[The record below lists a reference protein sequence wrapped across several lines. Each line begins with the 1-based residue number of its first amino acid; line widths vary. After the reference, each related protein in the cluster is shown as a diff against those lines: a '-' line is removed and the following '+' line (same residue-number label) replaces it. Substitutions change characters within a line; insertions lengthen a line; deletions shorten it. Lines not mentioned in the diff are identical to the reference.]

1 MSRDKLITIRIEES
15 KRNAFRKWTKN
26 NKVDGATFLYRV
38 IEQCIENKLS
48 TDIINPNAA
57 SQQSI
62 IDIQTN
68 IQKLYKEFQDINIEQ
83 DSKIATLQSQI
94 DNLKTKLNSQNISK
108 PDTQKVPK
116 RVDNSKNDLLSDRQ
130 LAEILGV
137 SSTTVNRWR
146 TKQRKPS
153 KEHQDIFDN
162 YEIIENRWR
171 KI

>member
-15 KRNAFRKWTKN
+15 KRNAFRKWAKN

-38 IEQCIENKLS
+38 IEQCIDNKLS

-62 IDIQTN
+62 MDIQTST
-68 IQKLYKEFQDINIEQ
+68 QKLYKEFQERNIEQ
-83 DSKIATLQSQI
+83 DSKMDTLQAQI
-94 DNLKTKLNSQNISK
+94 NDLKTKLNSQSILNL
-108 PDTQKVPK
+108 DTQKVSK
-116 RVDNSKNDLLSDRQ
+116 QVDNTNDNLLSDRQ

-137 SSTTVNRWR
+137 ASTTVNRWR

-153 KEHQDIFDN
+153 KEYQNIFEH
-162 YEIIENRWR
+162 YKVIENKWR